1 MPSKNAIICI
11 ENLIAKE
18 NFMFTRTESFREY
31 ISSYRAVTGIIFI
44 MMIVFVLNLFPLLP
58 GNVLFY
64 YGAGVNLF
72 IAEGQ
77 WWRLITPIFLHSS
90 FTHLLFNGFSLAI
103 FGPALEK
110 YIGSFKFTIFFLTT
124 GILANI
130 ATYLFLPLTYNHVGA
145 SGAIFA
151 ILGFYLYL
159 VLFNKSNFSTNE
171 RNTIYTLTGIAVI
184 MTFIQPQINI
194 VGHLAGLA
202 AGFLTAT
209 LYWRKKW

>member
-1 MPSKNAIICI
+1 
-11 ENLIAKE
+11 
-18 NFMFTRTESFREY
+18 MFTRTESFREY
-31 ISSYRAVTGIIFI
+31 ISSYRAVTGLIFM
-44 MMIVFVLNLFPLLP
+44 MMIVFVINLFPLFP

-64 YGAGVNLF
+64 YGTGVNLY

-77 WWRLITPIFLHSS
+77 WWRLITPIFLHGT

-110 YIGSFKFTIFFLTT
+110 YLGLLKFSLFFLTT

-130 ATYLFLPLTYNHVGA
+130 ATYLLLPLTYTHVGA
-145 SGAIFA
+145 SGAIFG

-159 VLFNKSNFSTNE
+159 VLFHKSNFSTNE

-202 AGFLTAT
+202 GGFLTAP